1 MTYEKYK
8 TGTFRVSVFLTI
20 LGEYLAFSGVTSSS
34 NVLTKSTKILGMHF
48 DALGLVVL
56 TLPIFVFVTYF
67 FSLWIAKG
75 YMGEK

>member
-1 MTYEKYK
+1 MIYENYK
-8 TGTFRVSVFLTI
+8 TGTFRLCVFLTI

-48 DALGLVVL
+48 DTLGLAVL

-75 YMGEK
+75 YMGKK